1 MSNRSVFTAGVLASL
16 AALLLLASSVVA
28 QGSPSPA
35 AVLPPQAQ
43 LQPMPA
49 GGTEGTAQV
58 NGIDLRYVT
67 YGSGDPVILLHGGLA
82 NGDYWANQIPAWSD
96 AHQLIVVDSRGHG
109 RSTFD
114 QTPITYD
121 LLAADVLALMDELGL
136 PKASIVGWSDGGI
149 IGLDIAIHHPDRL
162 DLVVAYGANFD
173 PSGLIPGAEEDQL
186 FGAYIGQASADYLRL
201 SPDPS
206 RWEEFLGNI
215 GVMWAT
221 EPSFTP
227 EELGSITTPFLILD
241 GAQEEAIDPAHTRL
255 MASLIPGSQ
264 LMFIP
269 DTGHFAMFERP
280 DEFDAIVSAF
290 LAGDPVEP
298 SPAY

>member
-1 MSNRSVFTAGVLASL
+1 
-16 AALLLLASSVVA
+16 
-28 QGSPSPA
+28 
-35 AVLPPQAQ
+35 
-43 LQPMPA
+43 MPA
-49 GGTEGTAQV
+49 GGIESTTHV

-96 AHQLIVVDSRGHG
+96 VHQLIVVDSRGHG

-114 QTPITYD
+114 QAPITYD
-121 LLAADVLALMDELGL
+121 LMASDVLALMDELGL

-149 IGLDIAIHHPDRL
+149 IGLDIAIHDPERL
-162 DLVVAYGANFD
+162 DRVVAYGANFD
-173 PSGLIPGAEEDQL
+173 PSGLIPGAEEDPL
-186 FGAYIGQASADYLRL
+186 FGAYIAQASADYLRL

-221 EPSFTP
+221 EPTFTA
-227 EELGSITTPFLILD
+227 EQLGAITTPFLILD

-264 LMFIP
+264 LTFIP
-269 DTGHFAMFERP
+269 GTGHFAMFQQP
-280 DEFDAIVSAF
+280 DAFNAIVSDF
-290 LAGDPVEP
+290 LAGGAVEP